1 MPSNAM
7 MLAFELHDT
16 WSDKMRLLLIL
27 ILSSGLTIVHAQ
39 ENTDTTVEEKKEI
52 IESSDKTE
60 AKKTRKEE
68 VTPDTF
74 NPTEKLSEDIP
85 VDFPVDI

>member
-52 IESSDKTE
+52 IESSDQTE